1 MHDATTQPA
10 SPAAGK
16 VFAQMAHIAAHEVL
30 TLRELRQRAVTD
42 GVQSLGD
49 LNQLLEVMIA
59 ERSRFIGGG
68 YPDTASDQ
76 LELARDARE
85 AAHA

>member
-1 MHDATTQPA
+1 MHDASTQPA
-10 SPAAGK
+10 TTAAGK
-16 VFAQMAHIAAHEVL
+16 VFAQMAHIAAHEVI

-68 YPDTASDQ
+68 YPDAASDQ
-76 LELARDARE
+76 LEQACAMRE